1 MSADINESLV
11 KLLKSISLQE
21 IKPITFHSDTLG
33 QMPVAGSQ
41 LQLAWNQ
48 SLAEGDP
55 VSASEDTKVFRPKYN
70 FNVSF
75 QDTIIFTQESVFV
88 LVFHVNDQATFDE
101 LWADEELRKV
111 FVEKQLLKTMW
122 PLFRQ
127 HVQDGMCRLGMSP
140 VALPWLL

>member
-1 MSADINESLV
+1 MNEDINEKLGR
-11 KLLKSISLQE
+11 LLKNLNLQE
-21 IKPITFHSDTLG
+21 IKPIAFHSDAPG
-33 QMPVAGSQ
+33 QMPASGSQ
-41 LQLAWNQ
+41 LEFTWTQ

-55 VSASEDTKVFRPKYN
+55 VPASVDTKIFRPRYN
-70 FNVSF
+70 FIVKF
-75 QDTIIFTQESVFV
+75 QDSLIFTQQSTFL
-88 LVFHVNDQATFDE
+88 LVFHLVDPSTFDE

-111 FVEKQLLKTMW
+111 FIEKQLMKTMW

>member
-1 MSADINESLV
+1 MSADINEGLV

-21 IKPITFHSDTLG
+21 IKPITFHSDAPG
-33 QMPVAGSQ
+33 QMPELGSK
-41 LQLAWNQ
+41 LDITWTQ

-55 VSASEDTKVFRPKYN
+55 VTASADTKIFRPKYN

-88 LVFHVNDQATFDE
+88 LVFHVNDPATFDE
-101 LWADEELRKV
+101 LWADEELRKI
-111 FVEKQLLKTMW
+111 FIEKQLLKTMW
-122 PLFRQ
+122 PLLRQ